1 MRSAVEVALSAYLA
15 SAHSSSELANTFFPT
30 SFRSLP
36 LLLSKLKHCHAGQ
49 GVTIYFL
56 QKAQTTLHI
65 TGPIQCSCPSSNL
78 EMKPATP
85 STRYLA
91 RWSTQREREV
101 GHNPHSFQHLLTD
114 KQQQEQLLHHFAT
127 SACRQQWA
135 PHLPVFGAAVD
146 ALGRHAP
153 CSSIL
158 KS

>member
-1 MRSAVEVALSAYLA
+1 MLWRLLSLPIWPA

-49 GVTIYFL
+49 GVMIYLL
-56 QKAQTTLHI
+56 QRAQTTLHI

-78 EMKPATP
+78 EMKLVMP
-85 STRYLA
+85 STRHLA
-91 RWSTQREREV
+91 HWSTHTHTEREV
-101 GHNPHSFQHLLTD
+101 GHIPHHFQHLLAE
-114 KQQQEQLLHHFAT
+114 QQEQLLQHFAT

-153 CSSIL
+153 CPPIL